1 MKTSTSALAT
11 ALMSLCMAFAAGNV
25 VAQDAP
31 GNGVPQPRQGPA
43 KKLTVQ
49 DCKDRMAAPT
59 DGAKTDDAAAAKMDK
74 RCARLMK
81 KQAAMTN
88 KDTPVAPAKP

>member
-1 MKTSTSALAT
+1 MKFAMNVFAPALVSV
-11 ALMSLCMAFAAGNV
+11 LMVVAAGGA

-49 DCKDRMAAPT
+49 DCKDRMSST
-59 DGAKTDDAAAAKMDK
+59 TDAAKSAADAKLDK
-74 RCARLMK
+74 QCARLMK
-81 KQAAMTN
+81 KQAS
-88 KDTPVAPAKP
+88 KDSSANTPKP